1 MLREEELAEQLPRAP
16 LRLVAAQPAS
26 LAALRLVPVR
36 HRLAHEGEHPL
47 LAVVHLQAF
56 LRVVPVHHLAA
67 ATGTGRMRR
76 RGAST
81 RWTHTPCGQQ
91 PCGSTATSRL
101 VSGHPG

>member
-47 LAVVHLQAF
+47 LAVVHLQAL

-76 RGAST
+76 RGAAQGG
-81 RWTHTPCGQQ
+81 HTLPAD
-91 PCGSTATSRL
+91 SSRAEAPPHL
-101 VSGHPG
+101 G